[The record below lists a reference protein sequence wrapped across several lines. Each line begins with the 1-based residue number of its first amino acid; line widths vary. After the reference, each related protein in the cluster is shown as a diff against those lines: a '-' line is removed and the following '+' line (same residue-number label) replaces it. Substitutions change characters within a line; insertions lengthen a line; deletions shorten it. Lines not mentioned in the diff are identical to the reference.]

1 MLFHLGSFGFIG
13 VWIINKEFKHP
24 QIFADMLL
32 VCQLYYPL
40 HQNLPKPFR
49 FTVGEQ
55 ILMEIATCLR
65 VIVLANSANKKT
77 TAGLELG
84 AKYVRDVRASVE
96 VMRGFLLLAWKM
108 KFISH
113 GALTELA
120 NRLEAVSK
128 QAARW
133 EQWFVSTMPEN

>member
-1 MLFHLGSFGFIG
+1 
-13 VWIINKEFKHP
+13 
-24 QIFADMLL
+24 MLL

-65 VIVLANSANKKT
+65 VIVLANAANKKT